1 MCCCSSERAFESLQR
16 RVSGAE
22 DTDFL
27 ARRLSSLEQSG
38 RILEALAGS
47 PRADDDEEKRGGSG
61 SGRGRQGTA
70 ASTATTTLTPALCRF
85 FVLGKCRYG
94 SHCTFSHALPP
105 QASECAENEADG
117 LSVAAAMVDCPF
129 FLRGNCKYGDYCRL
143 RHNAASPS
151 TTLGGRP
158 YVAAAGRAS
167 TAFPPPNSSTGTSN
181 GAENQQ
187 EFTCGIC
194 FEDIVESGK
203 HFGLLSESPAVSTDS
218 KDLEVEV
225 IRACP
230 ACRLPSNYI
239 VPSLTFCTG
248 DAKRQVVAAYK
259 GHLALRECKY
269 FNGHLGSCPFGQHC
283 FYAHRDSEGQDVK
296 HLDRPKRSTKARR
309 RGHTD
314 EAALQL
320 LQQYSHLFRFLETG
334 DWDDFADLVDEN
346 DAFDQ
351 ESDEDEDEDEY
362 GYDFYDDDDDDEYD
376 TE

>member
-1 MCCCSSERAFESLQR
+1 MFCCSNERAFESLQR

-22 DTDFL
+22 DTAFL

-47 PRADDDEEKRGGSG
+47 QHADEDEEKRGSWG

-70 ASTATTTLTPALCRF
+70 ASTATTTPTPALCRF

-94 SHCTFSHALPP
+94 SHCTFSHALPL

-167 TAFPPPNSSTGTSN
+167 TASPPPTN

-203 HFGLLSESPAVSTDS
+203 HFGLLSCDHCFCLDCLRSWRQS

-296 HLDRPKRSTKARR
+296 HLDRPRRSTKARR

-334 DWDDFADLVDEN
+334 DWDDFADLVDED

-351 ESDEDEDEDEY
+351 ESDEDEDEY
-362 GYDFYDDDDDDEYD
+362 GYDFYDDDDGYD